1 VVVAGHASK
10 TRAAGNPMT
19 AQYPCRTEYL
29 TDEEM
34 RELDR
39 DLLSIRSNEQA
50 RFSLM
55 QICEEPRRPKVRKN
69 NPTDAEYRTFL
80 STVMAISCVVK
91 ALPPVDGPN
100 PERNRKKRVSSILKK
115 ISRLQQKVS
124 VYPYITDVAL
134 SDPASVYSENLED
147 TLHRAYEPLNGRAPA
162 PICDAYLAV
171 GRELHSLQMLYEDY
185 ISARR
190 VEGLG

>member
-1 VVVAGHASK
+1 MK
-10 TRAAGNPMT
+10 M
-19 AQYPCRTEYL
+19 QYPCRTEPM
-29 TDEEM
+29 TVEEA
-34 RELDR
+34 RELER
-39 DLLSIRSNEQA
+39 DPSWIRANEQA
-50 RFSLM
+50 RLNLM
-55 QICEEPRRPKVRKN
+55 RAGSRRPKVRKK
-69 NPTDAEYRTFL
+69 PTDAEYRTFL
-80 STVMAISCVVK
+80 STVMAIWCVVK
-91 ALPPVDGPN
+91 ALLLMEGQN
-100 PERNRKKRVSSILKK
+100 WERNRKKRVSSILEK

-124 VYPYITDVAL
+124 VYSYITDVAL